1 MSWEAIADN
10 ARLVAL
16 HELGVLD
23 TDPED
28 EFDRLTALTAELLD
42 APVSTITLIDQDRQ
56 FWKSAYGITGS
67 WAEARQTPLSHSLCQ
82 EPVTTGRPLVL
93 SDLRSDEERADCLAL
108 RDLDVVAYAGMP
120 LVLADGFAVGA
131 LCAVD
136 HEPHAWSERDL
147 RILTDLAGVVSS
159 MLDLRRALNQQM
171 LHDPLTGLPNR
182 ALTVSY
188 GEQLSAAEDTGDLL
202 AMAIGIDQLGSLT
215 ELHGV
220 AQADQLLN
228 LLARR
233 VAHQLSVDDVL
244 GRLQNDVFAVL
255 RPRVM
260 DHSEAL
266 DLAHRVRGVVRSDPI
281 TLGGEPVHLSASV
294 GMAIAGPGID
304 GDTLIGRALS
314 SLERARAQQDPVVM
328 FVPRTA
334 AETPVR
340 TRVRT
345 ALAGAVQRGEI
356 FVNFQPIVDLTTGE
370 TAGYEALAR
379 WRHPEL
385 GLIGPSEFIPVAEET
400 GDVVTIGEHVLRTA
414 CMQLALWRSMVPG
427 DDLGVTVNLSPVQLA
442 VPNVAGVVRA
452 ILEASGLPGSGLT
465 LEITEKIFV
474 SPGPV
479 QRRNLAEIRD
489 LGVHVALDDFG
500 TGYSALSY
508 LKHFPVD
515 MIKVDRCFLDGLE
528 TDRRD
533 AALMRGILAIGNGM
547 ELDVI
552 AEGVE
557 TRAQRELLRMSGCQ
571 WGQGFLFS
579 EPLPPEQIRVPGSS
593 AAATAAP
600 APPAPPT
607 RPSAHARLLAAPE

>member
-10 ARLVAL
+10 ARLTAL
-16 HELGVLD
+16 HDLGVLD
-23 TDPED
+23 TDPEE

-42 APVSTITLIDQDRQ
+42 APVSTITLIDHDRQ

-67 WAEARQTPLSHSLCQ
+67 WAEARETPLSHSLCQ

-93 SDLRSDEERADCLAL
+93 SDLRRDAERADCLAL
-108 RDLDVVAYAGMP
+108 TDLDVVAYAGMP

-131 LCAVD
+131 LCAID
-136 HEPHAWSERDL
+136 HEPHEWAERDL
-147 RILTDLAGVVSS
+147 RILSDLAHAVSS
-159 MLDLRRALNQQM
+159 MLNLRRALNQQM
-171 LHDPLTGLPNR
+171 LHDQLTGLPNR

-188 GEQLSAAEDTGDLL
+188 GEQLSSAEDTGDLL
-202 AMAIGIDQLGSLT
+202 ALAIGIDHLGSLT
-215 ELHGV
+215 EVHGV
-220 AQADQLLN
+220 VQGDQLIN

-233 VAHQLSVDDVL
+233 IAHQLSIEDVL

-255 RPRVM
+255 RPRM
-260 DHSEAL
+260 LDHAEAME
-266 DLAHRVRGVVRSDPI
+266 LAAPHPRCRVLGPDHGPRRADPALGDRRHGDRRSGDRWRHADRPGALLAGAGPRPGRRGDDVRPADARGDPGRSRVRS
-281 TLGGEPVHLSASV
+281 
-294 GMAIAGPGID
+294 
-304 GDTLIGRALS
+304 
-314 SLERARAQQDPVVM
+314 
-328 FVPRTA
+328 
-334 AETPVR
+334 
-340 TRVRT
+340 

-385 GLIGPSEFIPVAEET
+385 GLIGPSEFIPVAEAS
-400 GDVVTIGEHVLRTA
+400 GDIVIIGEYVLRTA
-414 CMQLALWRSMVPG
+414 CTSWRSGARWSPA
-427 DDLGVTVNLSPVQLA
+427 TVSASPSTSRRSSSR
-442 VPNVAGVVRA
+442 PRHREVVRS
-452 ILEASGLPGSGLT
+452 ILEASGLPGSALT
-465 LEITEKIFV
+465 LEITEKIFI
-474 SPGPV
+474 SPGRV
-479 QRRNLAEIRD
+479 QRDNLEEIRA

-547 ELDVI
+547 DLDVI

-557 TRAQRELLRMSGCQ
+557 TRAQRELLRMSGCH

-579 EPLPPEQIRVPGSS
+579 EPLPAEEIRMPGVRGPSS
-593 AAATAAP
+593 AP
-600 APPAPPT
+600 AGLALGQ
-607 RPSAHARLLAAPE
+607 RIVAAPEQ

>member
-1 MSWEAIADN
+1 MSWDAIADN
-10 ARLVAL
+10 ARLSAL
-16 HELGVLD
+16 RELGIID
-23 TDPED
+23 TDPEA
-28 EFDRLTALTAELLD
+28 EFDRFTALAAELLK
-42 APVSTITLIDQDRQ
+42 APVSTITLIDSDRQ

-67 WAEARQTPLSHSLCQ
+67 WAEARGTPLSHSLCQ
-82 EPVTTGRPLVL
+82 EPMTTGTPLVL
-93 SDLRSDEERADCLAL
+93 SDLRADRERADCLAL

-131 LCAVD
+131 LCVID
-136 HEPHAWSERDL
+136 HEPHEWTERDL
-147 RILTDLAGVVSS
+147 ATLSSLAEMVSS
-159 MLDLRRALNQQM
+159 MLDLRRGLNQQM

-188 GEQLSAAEDTGDLL
+188 GETLSGAEDTGDLL
-202 AMAIGIDQLGSLT
+202 ALAIGIDRLGSLSGV
-215 ELHGV
+215 HGV
-220 AQADQLLN
+220 MHGDHLIN

-233 VAHQLSVDDVL
+233 IAHQLSIEDVL

-255 RPRVM
+255 RPRLM
-260 DHSEAL
+260 DHAEAL
-266 DLAHRVRGVVRSDPI
+266 DLAHRIRGAVCSDPI
-281 TLGGEPVHLSASV
+281 TFHGEPMEVSATV

-314 SLERARAQQDPVVM
+314 SLERARIQEEDVVT
-328 FVPRTA
+328 FVPRTEE
-334 AETPVR
+334 ETPVR
-340 TRVRT
+340 SRVRG

-356 FVNFQPIVDLTTGE
+356 FVNFQPIVELTTGE

-385 GLIGPSEFIPVAEET
+385 GLIGPSEFIPLAEAT
-400 GDVVTIGEHVLRTA
+400 GDIVIIGEHVLRAA
-414 CMQLALWRSMVPG
+414 CAQLAIWRSMVPG
-427 DDLGVTVNLSPVQLA
+427 DDLGVTVNISPLQLA
-442 VPNVAGVVRA
+442 APGVAKMVRSV
-452 ILEASGLPGSGLT
+452 LEGAGLPGSALT

-479 QRRNLAEIRD
+479 QRANLEEIRG

-533 AALMRGILAIGNGM
+533 AALMRAILSIGSGM
-547 ELDVI
+547 DLEVV

-557 TRAQRELLRMSGCQ
+557 TRAQRELLRLSGCQ

-579 EPLPPEQIRVPGSS
+579 EPLPADQINLH
-593 AAATAAP
+593 AAP
-600 APPAPPT
+600 SVFGAPAGPVVDGIV
-607 RPSAHARLLAAPE
+607 AAPEP

>member
-10 ARLVAL
+10 ARLAAL
-16 HELGVLD
+16 RELGILD
-23 TDPED
+23 TEPEA
-28 EFDRLTALTAELLD
+28 EFDRFTALAAELLK
-42 APVSTITLIDQDRQ
+42 APVSTITLIDNDRQ

-67 WAEARQTPLSHSLCQ
+67 WAEARGTPLSHSLCQ

-93 SDLRSDEERADCLAL
+93 SDLRADRERADCLAL
-108 RDLDVVAYAGMP
+108 RALDVVAYAGMP
-120 LVLADGFAVGA
+120 LVLTDGFAVGA
-131 LCAVD
+131 LCVID
-136 HEPHAWSERDL
+136 HEPHEWSEADL
-147 RILTDLAGVVSS
+147 RILSDLAQMVSS
-159 MLDLRRALNQQM
+159 MLDLRRSLNQQM

-188 GEQLSAAEDTGDLL
+188 GEQLSGAEDTGDLL
-202 AMAIGIDQLGSLT
+202 ALAIGIDRLGSLS
-215 ELHGV
+215 EVHGIM
-220 AQADQLLN
+220 QGDHLIN

-233 VAHQLSVDDVL
+233 IAHQLSIEDVL

-255 RPRVM
+255 RPRLM
-260 DHSEAL
+260 DHAEAL
-266 DLAHRVRGVVRSDPI
+266 DLAHRIRGAVCSDPI
-281 TLGGEPVHLSASV
+281 TFRGDPMEVSATV

-314 SLERARAQQDPVVM
+314 SLERARAQDQDVAM
-328 FVPRTA
+328 FVPRA
-334 AETPVR
+334 AEEAPIR
-340 TRVRT
+340 SRVRN

-356 FVNFQPIVDLTTGE
+356 FVNFQPIVDLASGE

-385 GLIGPSEFIPVAEET
+385 GLIGPSEFIPVAEAT
-400 GDVVTIGEHVLRTA
+400 GDIVIIGEHVLRTA
-414 CMQLALWRSMVPG
+414 CTQLAMWRAMMPTDS
-427 DDLGVTVNLSPVQLA
+427 LGVTVNVSPLQLA
-442 VPNVAGVVRA
+442 SPGVAKMVRS
-452 ILEASGLPGSGLT
+452 ILEGAGLPGSALT

-479 QRRNLAEIRD
+479 QCTNLEEIRA
-489 LGVHVALDDFG
+489 LGVHIALDDFG

-533 AALMRGILAIGNGM
+533 AALMRAILSIGSGM
-547 ELDVI
+547 ELDVV

-557 TRAQRELLRMSGCQ
+557 TRAQRELLRLSGCH

-579 EPLPPEQIRVPGSS
+579 EPLPAEQIRVPGS
-593 AAATAAP
+593 AP
-600 APPAPPT
+600 SSGAPVGPPLGE
-607 RPSAHARLLAAPE
+607 RIVAAPEH

>member
-10 ARLVAL
+10 ARLTAL
-16 HELGVLD
+16 HDLGVLD
-23 TDPED
+23 TDPEE

-42 APVSTITLIDQDRQ
+42 APVSTITLIDHDRQ

-67 WAEARQTPLSHSLCQ
+67 WAEARETPLSHSLCQ

-93 SDLRSDEERADCLAL
+93 SDLRRDAEHADCLAL
-108 RDLDVVAYAGMP
+108 TDLDVVAYAGMP

-131 LCAVD
+131 LCAID
-136 HEPHAWSERDL
+136 HEPHEWSERDL
-147 RILTDLAGVVSS
+147 RILSDLAHVVSS
-159 MLDLRRALNQQM
+159 MLNLRRALNQQM
-171 LHDPLTGLPNR
+171 LHDQLTGLPNR

-188 GEQLSAAEDTGDLL
+188 GEQLSSAEDTGDLL
-202 AMAIGIDQLGSLT
+202 ALAIGIDHLGSLT
-215 ELHGV
+215 EVHGV
-220 AQADQLLN
+220 VQGDQLIN

-233 VAHQLSVDDVL
+233 IAHQLSIEDVL

-255 RPRVM
+255 RPRM
-260 DHSEAL
+260 LDHAEAME
-266 DLAHRVRGVVRSDPI
+266 LAHRIRDAVCSDPI
-281 TLGGEPVHLSASV
+281 TVRGEPIRLSATV

-314 SLERARAQQDPVVM
+314 SLERARAQDDEVMM
-328 FVPRTA
+328 FVPRTLG
-334 AETPVR
+334 ETPAR
-340 TRVRT
+340 SRVRT

-385 GLIGPSEFIPVAEET
+385 GLIGPSEFIPVAEAS
-400 GDVVTIGEHVLRTA
+400 GDIVLIGEYVLRTA
-414 CMQLALWRSMVPG
+414 CVQLAIWRSMIPG
-427 DDLGVTVNLSPVQLA
+427 DELGMTVNLSPMQLA
-442 VPNVAGVVRA
+442 VPNIADVVRSV
-452 ILEASGLPGSGLT
+452 LESSGLPGSALT
-465 LEITEKIFV
+465 LEITEKIFI
-474 SPGPV
+474 SPGRV
-479 QRRNLAEIRD
+479 QRDNLQAIRA

-528 TDRRD
+528 TSRRD

-557 TRAQRELLRMSGCQ
+557 TRAQRELLRMSGCH

-579 EPLPPEQIRVPGSS
+579 EPLPAEQIRMPGVRGPSS
-593 AAATAAP
+593 AP
-600 APPAPPT
+600 AGPALGQ
-607 RPSAHARLLAAPE
+607 RIVAAPEQ

>member
-10 ARLVAL
+10 ARLTAL
-16 HELGVLD
+16 HDLGVLD
-23 TDPED
+23 TDPEE

-42 APVSTITLIDQDRQ
+42 APMSTITLIDHDRQ

-67 WAEARQTPLSHSLCQ
+67 WAEARETPLSHSLCQ

-93 SDLRSDEERADCLAL
+93 SDLRRDAERADCLAL
-108 RDLDVVAYAGMP
+108 TDLDVVAYAGMP

-131 LCAVD
+131 LCAID
-136 HEPHAWSERDL
+136 HEPHEWSERDL
-147 RILTDLAGVVSS
+147 RILSDLAHAVSS
-159 MLDLRRALNQQM
+159 MLNLRRALNQQM
-171 LHDPLTGLPNR
+171 LHDQLTGLPNR

-188 GEQLSAAEDTGDLL
+188 GEQLSIAEDTGDLL
-202 AMAIGIDQLGSLT
+202 ALAIGIDHLGSLT
-215 ELHGV
+215 EVHGV
-220 AQADQLLN
+220 VQGDQLIN

-233 VAHQLSVDDVL
+233 IAHQLSIEDVL

-255 RPRVM
+255 RPRIL
-260 DHSEAL
+260 DHAEAME
-266 DLAHRVRGVVRSDPI
+266 LAHRIRDAVCSDPI
-281 TLGGEPVHLSASV
+281 TVRGEPIRLSATV

-314 SLERARAQQDPVVM
+314 SLERARAQDDEVMM
-328 FVPRTA
+328 FVPRTIG
-334 AETPVR
+334 ETPAR
-340 TRVRT
+340 SRVRT

-385 GLIGPSEFIPVAEET
+385 GLIGPSEFIPVAEAS
-400 GDVVTIGEHVLRTA
+400 GDIVLIGEYVLRTA
-414 CMQLALWRSMVPG
+414 CVQLAIWRSMIPG
-427 DDLGVTVNLSPVQLA
+427 DELGMTVNLSPMQLA
-442 VPNVAGVVRA
+442 VPNIADVVRSV
-452 ILEASGLPGSGLT
+452 LESSGLPGSALT
-465 LEITEKIFV
+465 LEITEKIFI
-474 SPGPV
+474 SPGRV
-479 QRRNLAEIRD
+479 QRDNLEEIRA

-557 TRAQRELLRMSGCQ
+557 TRAQRELLRMSGCH

-579 EPLPPEQIRVPGSS
+579 EPLPAEQIRMPGVRGPSS
-593 AAATAAP
+593 AP
-600 APPAPPT
+600 AGLALGQ
-607 RPSAHARLLAAPE
+607 RIVAAPEQ

>member
-1 MSWEAIADN
+1 MSWDAIADN
-10 ARLVAL
+10 ARLSAL
-16 HELGVLD
+16 RELGILD
-23 TDPED
+23 TDPEA
-28 EFDRLTALTAELLD
+28 EFDRFTALTAELLQT
-42 APVSTITLIDQDRQ
+42 PVSTITLIDHDRQ

-67 WAEARQTPLSHSLCQ
+67 WAEARGTPLSHSLCQ
-82 EPVTTGRPLVL
+82 EPVTTGCPLVL
-93 SDLRSDEERADCLAL
+93 SDLRADRKHTDCLAL
-108 RDLDVVAYAGMP
+108 SALDVVAYAGMP

-131 LCAVD
+131 LCAID
-136 HEPHAWSERDL
+136 HEPHEWDARDL
-147 RILTDLAGVVSS
+147 RILSDLAQMVSS

-188 GEQLSAAEDTGDLL
+188 GEQLSMAEDTGDLL
-202 AMAIGIDQLGSLT
+202 ALAIGIDRLGSLS
-215 ELHGV
+215 EIHGV
-220 AQADQLLN
+220 AQGDHLIN

-233 VAHQLSVDDVL
+233 IAHQLSIEDVL

-260 DHSEAL
+260 DHGEAL
-266 DLAHRVRGVVRSDPI
+266 ELAHRIRDAVCADPI
-281 TLGGEPVHLSASV
+281 ALRGEPMEVSATV

-304 GDTLIGRALS
+304 GDTLLGRALS
-314 SLERARAQQDPVVM
+314 SLERARAQADDVVM

-334 AETPVR
+334 GETPVR
-340 TRVRT
+340 SRVRT
-345 ALAGAVQRGEI
+345 ALAGAVQRGEV
-356 FVNFQPIVDLTTGE
+356 FVNFQPIVDLASGE

-385 GLIGPSEFIPVAEET
+385 GLIGPNEFIPVAEAT
-400 GDVVTIGEHVLRTA
+400 GDIVMIGDHVLSAA
-414 CMQLALWRSMVPG
+414 CTQLAMWRSMVPG
-427 DDLGVTVNLSPVQLA
+427 DNLGVTVNVSPLQLM
-442 VPNVAGVVRA
+442 VPDVAETVRSV
-452 ILEASGLPGSGLT
+452 LDGSGLPGSALT
-465 LEITEKIFV
+465 LEITEKIFI

-479 QRRNLAEIRD
+479 QRRNLEEIRA
-489 LGVHVALDDFG
+489 LGVHIALDDFG

-533 AALMRGILAIGNGM
+533 AALMRAILSIGTGM
-547 ELDVI
+547 DLGVI

-557 TRAQRELLRMSGCQ
+557 TRAQRELLRLSGCH

-579 EPLPPEQIRVPGSS
+579 EPLPAEQIRVPG
-593 AAATAAP
+593 
-600 APPAPPT
+600 APPASRAPA
-607 RPSAHARLLAAPE
+607 RPLLGERIVAAPEQ